1 MPVEI
6 WPEHV
11 TDRSWKVL
19 SELNAKASPV
29 LIGGWAVYLWTGAL
43 KSAYVDLFMT
53 DDGLWKIE
61 ARIRKHPKLKK
72 YHAVIDGVDVDIY
85 TPSLCGLAVPAAD
98 VYANRWYALVREF
111 NVLLPEPLLILKCEA
126 ARSRWGSRK
135 GFKDRCDILSLLRLR
150 GLDPDLFRE
159 LLLRYRS
166 FDVMGTLRRV
176 VQQSVEEYEVLG
188 LSAWRGRREALRVLR
203 MLEGA

>member
-1 MPVEI
+1 V
-6 WPEHV
+6 
-11 TDRSWKVL
+11 
-19 SELNAKASPV
+19 
-29 LIGGWAVYLWTGAL
+29 AVYLWTGAL
-43 KSAYVDLFMT
+43 KSAHVDLFMT
-53 DDGLWKIE
+53 DDGLWKIG

-203 MLEGA
+203 MLEGLCIQNTSNEGPPNIRTFFGSKNLNIRSQI